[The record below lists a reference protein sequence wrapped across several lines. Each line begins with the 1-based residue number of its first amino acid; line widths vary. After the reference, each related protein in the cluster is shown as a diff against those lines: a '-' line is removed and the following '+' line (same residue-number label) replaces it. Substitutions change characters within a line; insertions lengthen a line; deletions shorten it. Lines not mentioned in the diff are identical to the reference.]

1 MATDERRNRAVS
13 PVIGVALL
21 VAIVVILT
29 AVAGYV
35 ILGLTEESDAQPDVV
50 IRLDSTDEQVGYT
63 LEHVSGET
71 LDGNRTTLI
80 GTANEDALHGRTL
93 RADDEVE
100 IVPVESEIRLVWRGE
115 NSEHTLRTYEVNE
128 SSLPYEVDE
137 LDAKCSWVEEQMKS
151 NSGDLDMTDDEAV
164 CDVTGDTE
172 VGATDV
178 DIDLD
183 SGSALV
189 GNIDTGGDV
198 DVDSSLVVGDV
209 TTDSDDIVVTDESE
223 IYGDIVAQPGTNI
236 DIDGNSSVGGA
247 VVVTSGSLSLDEVDV
262 DGHVYVDPS
271 DVSGCSNATLG
282 PNDESCAEYGFR
294 DPSNY

>member
-1 MATDERRNRAVS
+1 VVS

-21 VAIVVILT
+21 VAVVVILM

-71 LDGNRTTLI
+71 LDGNHTTLI
-80 GTANEDALHGRTL
+80 GAANEDALHGQTL

-115 NSEHTLRTYEVNE
+115 NSEHTLQTYEVNG

-183 SGSALV
+183 SDSALV
-189 GNIDTGGDV
+189 GNIDTDGDV
-198 DVDSSLVVGDV
+198 DVDGR
-209 TTDSDDIVVTDESE
+209 
-223 IYGDIVAQPGTNI
+223 
-236 DIDGNSSVGGA
+236 
-247 VVVTSGSLSLDEVDV
+247 
-262 DGHVYVDPS
+262 VYVDPS
-271 DVSGCSNATLG
+271 DVSGYSNATLG